1 MDQRDLVERARQGDH
16 DAFAAL
22 AGPAVARLDAAARL
36 ILRDPDLA
44 RDAVQDGFIRAWRNL
59 PALRDPDKFDA
70 WLRQLV
76 VHSCIDMTR
85 RRRRRPI
92 EVELKP
98 IDAPASGD
106 MSSAIADR
114 EILDEALRHLDPERR
129 AVVVLHY
136 FLGMPLPD
144 VANTLSTHRVKRVPV
159 IHDGKLVGI
168 ITRTDVVRALA
179 KLEATGPSRPGDVAL
194 QKAVLDKIR
203 AQTWLDTAY
212 VNVEMTNGVVR
223 LTGFIGSDDQ
233 RRALRVLA
241 EEMCSA
247 GKVQDDMTVA
257 LPTVSEL

>member
-1 MDQRDLVERARQGDH
+1 MDQRDLVERAKRGDH

-36 ILRDPDLA
+36 ILRDPELA
-44 RDAVQDGFIRAWRNL
+44 RDAVQDGFVRAWRNL

-92 EVELKP
+92 EVELTP
-98 IDAPASGD
+98 INGPASGD

-114 EILDEALRHLDPERR
+114 EVLDEALRHLDPEWR

-144 VANTLSTHRVKRVPV
+144 VASTLGIPLGTAKSRLHRSLGAMRAS
-159 IHDGKLVGI
+159 IAADA
-168 ITRTDVVRALA
+168 VV
-179 KLEATGPSRPGDVAL
+179 T
-194 QKAVLDKIR
+194 
-203 AQTWLDTAY
+203 TT
-212 VNVEMTNGVVR
+212 
-223 LTGFIGSDDQ
+223 
-233 RRALRVLA
+233 
-241 EEMCSA
+241 
-247 GKVQDDMTVA
+247 TVA
-257 LPTVSEL
+257 GGQYA